1 MANLQPRPLLD
12 GLKLPES
19 PRWYGDRLWFSD
31 MVGRRVISVALD
43 GKSHVEAEFDDEP
56 SGLGFMPDGT
66 PLVVLR
72 AARQVVRLQDGGV
85 TLHADLT
92 SVPCETLNDMVVDGQ
107 GKAYVDAVHWR
118 ARTNRD
124 DMGDSIVL
132 LEPDGRIRGT
142 TGGLI
147 NPNGIWISPDG
158 RTLIVAETNVHR
170 LTAFNLSAD
179 GSLGERRL
187 FADLGEGKR
196 PDGLC
201 GDADGAIWVGSTA
214 TGEFLRVAPTG
225 VVERSIDIGDRWGVA
240 CALGGPG
247 RKTLFMTSSRTTP
260 ETIRKE
266 GGAIGFIET
275 IEVRIPGAG
284 WP

>member
-1 MANLQPRPLLD
+1 MASAQPRPLLS
-12 GLKLPES
+12 GLKLGES
-19 PRWYGDRLWFSD
+19 PRWYGDRLWVSD
-31 MVGRRVISVALD
+31 MIGRRVITVALD
-43 GKSHVEAEFDDEP
+43 GTSEVQSEFDDEP
-56 SGLGFMPDGT
+56 SGLGFMTDGT

-72 AARQVVRLQDGGV
+72 ATRQVVRLKNGGI
-85 TLHADLT
+85 TTHSDLT
-92 SVPCETLNDMVVDGQ
+92 SVPCETLNDMVVDGL
-107 GKAYVDAVHWR
+107 GRAYVDAVHWR

-132 LEPDGRIRGT
+132 LEPDGRMRSS
-142 TGGLI
+142 TGGVI
-147 NPNGIWISPDG
+147 NPNGMWISPDG
-158 RTLIVAETNVHR
+158 GTLVVAETNVHR
-170 LTAFNLSAD
+170 LTAFSVAVD

-187 FADLGEGKR
+187 FADLGEGRR

-214 TGEFLRVAPTG
+214 TGEFLQVAPNG
-225 VVERSIDIGDRWGVA
+225 SVVKSIDVGDRWGVA

-247 RKTLFMTSSRTTP
+247 RKTLFMLSAKTTP

-266 GGAIGFIET
+266 GGSAGFIET
-275 IEVRIPGAG
+275 LDVEVPGAG